1 MHRQSRKTLK
11 SRVGTTSVCIETTL
25 YGNDRTLIIYWSQ
38 LNVLSLMRDVHILN
52 EAQVPKLFARVSI
65 LLPLHS
71 QGEKKNP
78 KGQTLPQKGDV
89 ELLCGGPPCQGFS
102 GMNRFSS
109 RDYSKF
115 KVNNKSNSNT
125 YSHLVSTRVR
135 WPFTRR
141 PESITVVM
149 VHERNRKNS
158 YCIHVT
164 LHLLVWLLFQ
174 SHV

>member
-1 MHRQSRKTLK
+1 
-11 SRVGTTSVCIETTL
+11 
-25 YGNDRTLIIYWSQ
+25 
-38 LNVLSLMRDVHILN
+38 MRDVFILN

-125 YSHLVSTRVR
+125 YSHQYQREFADYLRAVRKVS
-135 WPFTRR
+135 
-141 PESITVVM
+141 
-149 VHERNRKNS
+149 
-158 YCIHVT
+158 
-164 LHLLVWLLFQ
+164 LLSWCMRETEKILIVYMLRYTCWSGCSFNPTFNCFFL
-174 SHV
+174 

>member
-1 MHRQSRKTLK
+1 
-11 SRVGTTSVCIETTL
+11 
-25 YGNDRTLIIYWSQ
+25 
-38 LNVLSLMRDVHILN
+38 MRDVHIFN
-52 EAQVPKLFARVSI
+52 EAQVPQLFARVSI

-78 KGQTLPQKGDV
+78 KGQILPQKGDV

-135 WPFTRR
+135 
-141 PESITVVM
+141 
-149 VHERNRKNS
+149 
-158 YCIHVT
+158 
-164 LHLLVWLLFQ
+164 
-174 SHV
+174 